1 MVNESDRMA
10 LFAIS
15 MLPSRRVAGT
25 PLGTLQD
32 VEDTNK
38 IFYTLRPSSE
48 AVICRSLHMVHLLIL
63 EKTLREEGGQ
73 SNSLW
78 EQAMSAAIWG
88 ACSNMRTLM
97 LACVILESFI

>member
-1 MVNESDRMA
+1 
-10 LFAIS
+10 
-15 MLPSRRVAGT
+15 
-25 PLGTLQD
+25 
-32 VEDTNK
+32 
-38 IFYTLRPSSE
+38 
-48 AVICRSLHMVHLLIL
+48 MVHLLIL

-88 ACSNMRTLM
+88 PCSNMRTLM